1 MMCVNMSY
9 SAASGDQP
17 IMGELKSSGIDQ
29 WLSDRRL
36 ADTVNLRPRQA
47 GELGQMKKFRLTQ
60 VKP

>member
-9 SAASGDQP
+9 SAASGEQP
-17 IMGELKSSGIDQ
+17 IIGELKSSGIDQ

-47 GELGQMKKFRLTQ
+47 GELGQMKNSD
-60 VKP
+60 